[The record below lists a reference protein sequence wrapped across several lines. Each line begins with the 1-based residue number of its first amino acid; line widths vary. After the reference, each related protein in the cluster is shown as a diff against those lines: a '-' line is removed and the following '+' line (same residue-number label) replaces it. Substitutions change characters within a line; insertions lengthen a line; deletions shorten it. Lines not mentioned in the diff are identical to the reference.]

1 MIYHNKKNVLR
12 RLFVFFLLLLIS
24 FQVTGNEI
32 RAMWVVR
39 NTLQSKTSIQ
49 EMIKIAELAGIDNL
63 FVQVNMSGFAYYKSG
78 RLPLAV
84 SSFDPLDYVLK
95 EAHSRGIK
103 VHAWLNAFTVGSLG
117 SKPQNS
123 QNVLYKHPD
132 WALVDSDGHSVLS
145 YSKGKSSEALP
156 TLYLEP
162 GLKEVQNWVVEN
174 FLEVVARYPVDG
186 IHFDFIRYPGRDFG
200 YHPEA
205 TKDFVA
211 KFGFKPQELTKDF
224 LKTRERLGR
233 ERYQEAQRYFD
244 DFRRAQITS
253 IVQRVY
259 EGTKKLRP
267 NCLVSAA
274 VFPEPSDAKEQKFQ
288 DWFTWLSEGFLDYA
302 CPMIYDTEDY
312 ILAMRLNSIEKLTT
326 KNRVIVGLGPY
337 KDSVE
342 GTLRKL
348 DYVKSRGFAGFILFS
363 YDSIKESSLGT
374 KMNRE

>member
-1 MIYHNKKNVLR
+1 MRYHNKKKVLR
-12 RLFVFFLLLLIS
+12 QLFVFLLLLLIS
-24 FQVTGNEI
+24 SQVTGNEI

-39 NTLQSKTSIQ
+39 STLQSKTSIH
-49 EMIKIAELAGIDNL
+49 EMIRIAELAGIDNL
-63 FVQVNMSGFAYYKSG
+63 FVQVNMSGFAYYKSN
-78 RLPLAV
+78 RLPQAV

-123 QNVLYKHPD
+123 QHVLYKHPD
-132 WALVDSDGHSVLS
+132 WALVDNDGNSVLS
-145 YSKGKSSEALP
+145 YSKGKASEALP

-174 FLEVVARYPVDG
+174 FLEVVTHYPVDG

-205 TKDFVA
+205 TKGFVA
-211 KFGFKPQELTKDF
+211 KFGFKPQELVTDF
-224 LKTRERLGR
+224 RKTREKLGR
-233 ERYQEAQRYFD
+233 DRYQEAQLYFD

-259 EGTKKLRP
+259 EGTKKIRP

-274 VFPEPSDAKEQKFQ
+274 VFPEPSDAKDQKFQ
-288 DWFTWLSEGFLDYA
+288 DWFTWLAEGFLDYA

-312 ILAMRLNSIEKLTT
+312 ILAMRLNSIEKLIA

-342 GTLRKL
+342 GTLRKI
-348 DYVKSRGFAGFILFS
+348 DYVKNRGFAGFILFS
-363 YDSIKESSLGT
+363 YDSIKGSTLWT
-374 KMNRE
+374 KMN